1 MSPLTL
7 ELHFIDGL
15 ADGMLTAEVFGWT
28 GHILVTPRT
37 RISEALKRKESD
49 FTGVYIL
56 IEDQEEVPKI
66 YIGESEVVASRI
78 KSHDTKKDWWTK
90 AIIITS
96 EANKLHKAHVQ
107 YLEAR
112 LVEEAKSAKNSRLE
126 NHTHPNLP
134 SLTEASRANMEN
146 FIEKILL
153 VLPALRVDLFTTKA
167 KPEKIIDSHKTADS
181 DQIFELTLKKEGI
194 VATAKIEDGEFVVQ
208 KGSLARGEFIGD
220 HKGYFKLYVKL
231 VEQGI
236 LAEHEKQKVFTQSY
250 AFSSTSAAGAIC
262 RGAPT
267 AGPVAWKIKGTKK
280 TYRDWEAESLAKNP

>member
-1 MSPLTL
+1 
-7 ELHFIDGL
+7 
-15 ADGMLTAEVFGWT
+15 
-28 GHILVTPRT
+28 
-37 RISEALKRKESD
+37 
-49 FTGVYIL
+49 
-56 IEDQEEVPKI
+56 
-66 YIGESEVVASRI
+66 
-78 KSHDTKKDWWTK
+78 
-90 AIIITS
+90 
-96 EANKLHKAHVQ
+96 
-107 YLEAR
+107 
-112 LVEEAKSAKNSRLE
+112 
-126 NHTHPNLP
+126 
-134 SLTEASRANMEN
+134 MEN

-181 DQIFELTLKKEGI
+181 DQIFKLTLKKEGI

-280 TYRDWEAESLAKNP
+280 TYRDWEAESLAKNS